1 MENAHRLQRRSK
13 WALRVAIAG
22 AGAALALLVL
32 ASPAAANVTFLPA
45 PTTQGDAANLTFR
58 ISDDSTSASINR
70 IEIRF
75 PDDQPI
81 AEVYP
86 LSTDNWAPQITTRT
100 VAKPLQSLHGGA
112 SVTDAT
118 TGVIWTAMPGLAL
131 KPGQSVDLTLAAGPL
146 PNTPQL
152 VVGVILTRSDGVVE
166 RWTRAPGATN
176 ATTGE
181 RPAIVIGLAPA
192 TGAPAADHDH
202 GGAAGAAGPQPT
214 GVAAANNAA
223 GDSGGNSPYIKWVL
237 VVLVLLAGLT
247 GLSLV
252 RQRRIPAAP
261 GTDEKADGEK
271 ELVSNPS

>member
-32 ASPAAANVTFLPA
+32 AAPAAANVTFLPT
-45 PTTQGDAANLTFR
+45 PTTQGDAADLTFR
-58 ISDDSTSASINR
+58 VSNDSSVATINR
-70 IEIRF
+70 IEVRF
-75 PDDQPI
+75 PEDQPI

-100 VAKPLQSLHGGA
+100 LAKPLQSLHGGG

-118 TGVIWTAMPGLAL
+118 TAVTWTAMPGLAL
-131 KPGQSVDLTLAAGPL
+131 KPGQSVDLTVAAGPL
-146 PNTPQL
+146 PSTPQL
-152 VVGVILTRSDGVVE
+152 VIGVIVTRSDGVVE

-176 ATTGE
+176 ATIDE
-181 RPAIVIGLAPA
+181 RPAVVISLAPA
-192 TGAPAADHDH
+192 TGDAAAAHDH
-202 GGAAGAAGPQPT
+202 GAVAGQPT
-214 GVAAANNAA
+214 GVAAPATT
-223 GDSGGNSPYIKWVL
+223 GDGNSPYIKWVL
-237 VVLVLLAGLT
+237 VILVILGGLT
-247 GLSLV
+247 VVSLY

-261 GTDEKADGEK
+261 KTDEKSDEEK

>member
-58 ISDDSTSASINR
+58 ISDDSTTASINR

-75 PDDQPI
+75 ADDQPI

-86 LSTDNWAPQITTRT
+86 LSADNWAPQITTRR

-112 SVTDAT
+112 SVTDPT
-118 TGVIWTAMPGLAL
+118 TGVIWTAMPGRAL
-131 KPGQSVDLTLAAGPL
+131 KPGQSVDLTVAAGPL

-166 RWTRAPGATN
+166 RWTRAPGATS
-176 ATTGE
+176 ATADE

-192 TGAPAADHDH
+192 SGGAPAAVHDH
-202 GGAAGAAGPQPT
+202 GDAAGAQPT
-214 GVAAANNAA
+214 GVAAPANSGGNA
-223 GDSGGNSPYIKWVL
+223 DGNSPYIKWVL

-261 GTDEKADGEK
+261 DTDEKADEEK